1 MIHIGRSKGY
11 IFPMTWEDRIITNT
25 NVMLGK
31 PVIRGTRITVE
42 MVMERLASGW
52 SVEQLLESYPGLT
65 VEDVH
70 ACLAYAAEAVEHYRT
85 IPLSA

>member
-1 MIHIGRSKGY
+1 
-11 IFPMTWEDRIITNT
+11 MTWENRIAAST

-52 SVEQLLESYPGLT
+52 SIEQLIDSYPGIT
-65 VEDVH
+65 AEDVH
-70 ACLAYAAEAVEHYRT
+70 ACLAYAAEAVEHYRAVQ
-85 IPLSA
+85 IPA